1 MKRYYVSRELHISYP
16 VGSSPEL
23 AVKFIE
29 KVVPIV
35 KDIIKEDDV
44 NIWVRGSSGT
54 ILGTLLMAGL
64 CETNNVTITHIKK
77 VGEDSHCGGGISD
90 YRCEGRINI
99 LIDDLI
105 SSGETIEAIW
115 EKAKKYISNMEIVIL
130 NNPRVYAFPSFSPL
144 HLITRAD
151 ED

>member
-1 MKRYYVSRELHISYP
+1 MKRYFVNQELYISYP
-16 VGSSPEL
+16 VGTEPQL
-23 AVKFIE
+23 AVKFIQE
-29 KVVPIV
+29 VVPIV

-64 CETNNVTITHIKK
+64 CETNSVTITHIKK

-105 SSGETIEAIW
+105 SSGETVEAIW
-115 EKAKKYISNMEIVIL
+115 DKAQVYINNIDIVIL
-130 NNPRVYAFPSFSPL
+130 NNPTNYEFSTFKPEY
-144 HLITRAD
+144 LITRGV
-151 ED
+151 

>member
-1 MKRYYVSRELHISYP
+1 MKKYYVPREFYVAYP
-16 VGSSPEL
+16 VGSIPKL

-35 KDIIKEDDV
+35 KEIIKAEDV
-44 NIWVRGSSGT
+44 NIWVRGSSGA

-64 CETNNVTITHIKK
+64 CDTNNVTITHIKK

-105 SSGETIEAIW
+105 SSGETVEAIW
-115 EKAKKYISNMEIVIL
+115 EKAKKHISNIEIVIL
-130 NNPRVYAFPSFSPL
+130 SNPPVYSFPSFKPL
-144 HLITRAD
+144 HLISRAE